1 MKDFLEFA
9 LEEKWGFLALFTLLF
24 LLFTVP
30 PYIDSLFPTVTIIN
44 ITIG

>member
-1 MKDFLEFA
+1 MKEYLEFMK
-9 LEEKWGFLALFTLLF
+9 EEKWGFLILFVLFF

-30 PYIDSLFPTVTIIN
+30 PYIDSLFPNVTIIT